1 MKTLRLRPYLSAF
14 RVRALLET
22 QYRGAALGGL
32 VTQVFFALVYIALY
46 HALYA
51 SGGAQETPLEEVVTY
66 VWLQQMA
73 FRALLSADGELNER
87 VLSGGIAYDLCRPV
101 DPGDGGSAG
110 RWPRSWWACSCAARP
125 WCFCSS

>member
-51 SGGAQETPLEEVVTY
+51 SGGNL
-66 VWLQQMA
+66 
-73 FRALLSADGELNER
+73 
-87 VLSGGIAYDLCRPV
+87 
-101 DPGDGGSAG
+101 
-110 RWPRSWWACSCAARP
+110 
-125 WCFCSS
+125 